1 MRTEY
6 FGLMNSLGSNTA
18 ESMGIAVSR
27 FQQRLLLIFG
37 AVVLIGSAMENDRR
51 GLLLWD
57 APEALTASLP
67 AYDEAA
73 SSVIDYTNSYPANL
87 SFGTTPSRQLRRVRS
102 VPGRQSAPAAAA
114 IDSAPGIAG
123 AAGAPLEPAAA
134 AAAPV
139 TDVAQATPAT
149 AAPNIATGQLP
160 PSSGPGFSP
169 SPIGAS
175 QLIPVVVVAPPV
187 VPAIPEPSSWILMI
201 LGIGILGEVLRR
213 SRRRTAVGDFG
224 LVPA

>member
-123 AAGAPLEPAAA
+123 GAGVPLVPAAA
-134 AAAPV
+134 APA
-139 TDVAQATPAT
+139 TSVAQAAPAT
-149 AAPNIATGQLP
+149 ATPNIATGQLP